1 MKLHLDSFS
10 SKFYRFFYETTQMP
24 KNLCPY
30 FWKLVLAWTLTIM
43 FGVPITVFLLP
54 ILVISIFNKDV
65 RETLKENRYAA
76 AVAGF
81 IIEFVIFSFFS
92 IPVFLLTMFGYI
104 EYVKDTFLGRYAI
117 GGGFVLTFS
126 ILFGLYFAIKYVAG
140 KVKKGKHDIKK
151 PSIVKEFIKAKY
163 NRYCPKIDWE

>member
-24 KNLCPY
+24 KSLCPY

-43 FGVPITVFLLP
+43 FGVPATVFLLP
-54 ILVISIFNKDV
+54 ILIISIFSKDA
-65 RETLKENRYAA
+65 RETWKENKYT
-76 AVAGF
+76 AVAVGF
-81 IIEFVIFSFFS
+81 IIEFAIFLFFS
-92 IPVFLLTMFGYI
+92 IPVFLLTMFGYT
-104 EYVKDTFLGRYAI
+104 EYVKDTFLGDYAI
-117 GGGFVLTFS
+117 LGGVVLVIS
-126 ILFGLYFAIKYVAG
+126 IIFGLYFTIKYVAD

-151 PSIVKEFIKAKY
+151 PNVVKEFIKAKY